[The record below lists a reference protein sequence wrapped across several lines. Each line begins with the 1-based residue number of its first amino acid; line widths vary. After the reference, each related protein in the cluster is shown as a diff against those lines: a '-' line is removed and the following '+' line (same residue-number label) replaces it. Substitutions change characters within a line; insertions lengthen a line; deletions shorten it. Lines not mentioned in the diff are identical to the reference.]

1 VQPGYRAAEDGLT
14 MDNMMAVFLN
24 GIAQLEYDRN
34 KLLPD
39 HQAAYLDKM
48 DTRMAAG
55 ILVEGEMV
63 RNPDQNQRT
72 QFAAANLVAA
82 LNMEDE
88 SMAAAM
94 CSYLAIRLPEL
105 KQVKIEDNDGEVS
118 IELVFDEEYRKQ
130 VAVDFTGLH

>member
-1 VQPGYRAAEDGLT
+1 

-34 KLLPD
+34 KLLPT

-48 DTRMAAG
+48 DTRMDAG
-55 ILVEGEMV
+55 ILVEGKMV

-72 QFAAANLVAA
+72 PFAAANLVSA
-82 LNMEDE
+82 LKMEDE

-94 CSYLAIRLPEL
+94 CSYLAIRLPDL

-118 IELVFDEEYRKQ
+118 IELVFDEAYRKQ

>member
-1 VQPGYRAAEDGLT
+1 MNNL
-14 MDNMMAVFLN
+14 MAVFLN

-48 DTRMAAG
+48 DTKMDAG
-55 ILVEGEMV
+55 IFLDGETIA
-63 RNPDQNQRT
+63 NPDLTQRT
-72 QFAAANLVAA
+72 RFAAANLASA
-82 LNMEDE
+82 LKNEDA

-94 CSYLAIRLPEL
+94 CSYLAIRMPEL
-105 KQVKIEDNDGEVS
+105 KQVKIEDNAGEIS
-118 IELVFDEEYRKQ
+118 IELIFDEEYRKQ

>member
-1 VQPGYRAAEDGLT
+1 MNNL
-14 MDNMMAVFLN
+14 MAVFLN

-48 DTRMAAG
+48 DTKMDAG
-55 ILVEGEMV
+55 IFLDGETIA
-63 RNPDQNQRT
+63 NPDLNQRT
-72 QFAAANLVAA
+72 RFAAANLASA
-82 LNMEDE
+82 LKNEDA

-94 CSYLAIRLPEL
+94 CSYLAIRMPEL
-105 KQVKIEDNDGEVS
+105 KQVKIEDNAGEIS
-118 IELVFDEEYRKQ
+118 IELIFDEEYRKQ